1 MSKPTATDAETVQAW
16 LDQLDHPMKTELEL
30 LRQTVRTAHPPIAE
44 RIKWNAPSYYLTA
57 DLFTFNLSNKKEI
70 RLVFHHPSI
79 VQVASPMLEGD
90 WKDRRIAYFRSSAE
104 VQERLPELDRVVREA
119 VRVAGG

>member
-1 MSKPTATDAETVQAW
+1 MTDSEKLSQW
-16 LDQLDHPMKTELEL
+16 LDQLDHPMKPELEL
-30 LRQTVRTAHPPIAE
+30 LRQTVRAAHPPIAE
-44 RIKWNAPSYYLTA
+44 RIKWNAPSYYTHA

-79 VQVASPMLEGD
+79 VQVASPILEGD
-90 WKDRRIAYFRSSAE
+90 WKDRRIAYFRSAAE

-119 VRVAGG
+119 VRVACP